1 MLLGGVVRAV
11 GPDHGIQEAG
21 VLQHTKG
28 NEVDELVVVEI
39 KKFLAKTRITGSIS
53 YVATA
58 PSRPTQRTLSL
69 NAYLVFSIGTM
80 HFHDSDHQGVN
91 PTPRNEPAPSHWAG
105 PTSACSSTLLD
116 CSSPSRDAFGP
127 TFTLVEDSLSTIS
140 ARGHRTRREFAP
152 IFHPTSSRKVGE
164 CRRTKGP
171 KLIHRAIR
179 HLTRGAK
186 NAVNCYQKDCQPRL
200 LHPACTS
207 RTFISRKFLKDVRW
221 CTNSG
226 KMRGAVK
233 YLALGAFGASRFHPL
248 VVNFTKTPVHLV
260 GWGSLGLWA
269 LSFPSFPHPESL
281 HLRHFNMIGA
291 SVLASAHHFVASNG
305 VAQSLLSN
313 HNTYEHGL

>member
-248 VVNFTKTPVHLV
+248 VVNFCDD
-260 GWGSLGLWA
+260 
-269 LSFPSFPHPESL
+269 
-281 HLRHFNMIGA
+281 
-291 SVLASAHHFVASNG
+291 
-305 VAQSLLSN
+305 Q
-313 HNTYEHGL
+313 